1 MTVAPTSESPKL
13 AAARAGLAAAR
24 APRAVAPRAELR
36 ALRRAYLDLLK
47 LCLCDLGGSTT
58 VSVGRTEDG
67 RVMSREIEDDG
78 LRLRSA
84 GMDWPLQGLSMVG
97 LTRLDDLQACVESIV
112 RDGVEGDLIEAGTW
126 RGGAAILMRAT
137 LDAFGVEDRTVTVAD
152 SFRGF
157 PPASDRGGD
166 GGDLAVFDFLAVPLE
181 EVRANFGRFGL
192 ERGVEFVP
200 GFFADTLPTLAGRRW
215 SMVRLDGDTYE
226 ATRLALHTLY
236 AGLSVGGQ
244 LIVDDYGALDE
255 CREAVDEFRREQGI
269 AEPLEQVDWTCVRW
283 RREHGA
289 PAGAPV
295 AASAAP
301 SARAELGSPS
311 RPPRTAVPSVRELE
325 LTRELEQ
332 LRAQLAAARE
342 RGADRGDGLRSA
354 AQTWLRSRV
363 GRR

>member
-24 APRAVAPRAELR
+24 APRAAGPRADLA

-67 RVMSREIEDDG
+67 HVMSRELEDDG

-97 LTRLDDLQACVESIV
+97 LTRLDDLQSCVESVV
-112 RDGVEGDLIEAGTW
+112 RDRVEGDVIEAGTW
-126 RGGAAILMRAT
+126 RGGASILMRAT
-137 LDAFGVEDRTVTVAD
+137 LDALGVEDRTLWVAD

-157 PPASDRGGD
+157 PAESDRGGD

-181 EVRANFGRFGL
+181 EVRANFARFGL

-200 GFFADTLPTLAGRRW
+200 GFFAETLPALTGRRW
-215 SMVRLDGDTYE
+215 SIVRLDGDTYE
-226 ATRLALHTLY
+226 ATRLALHALY
-236 AGLSVGGQ
+236 PGLSVGGQ

-269 AEPLEQVDWTCVRW
+269 DEPLQHVDWTCVRW
-283 RREHGA
+283 QREHGT
-289 PAGAPV
+289 AGGADV
-295 AASAAP
+295 AAPPLPSP
-301 SARAELGSPS
+301 SAPGSP
-311 RPPRTAVPSVRELE
+311 RPRTAVPSVRELE

-332 LRAQLAAARE
+332 LRAELAVARAQA
-342 RGADRGDGLRSA
+342 ADRGDGLRSA
-354 AQTWLRSRV
+354 ARTWLRRRV

>member
-24 APRAVAPRAELR
+24 SPRAAAPRAELE
-36 ALRRAYLDLLK
+36 ALRRAYLDVLK
-47 LCLCDLGGSTT
+47 LILCDLGGSTT

-67 RVMSREIEDDG
+67 FVMSREIEDEG

-97 LTRLDDLQACVESIV
+97 LTRLDDLQSCVESIV

-126 RGGAAILMRAT
+126 RGGASILMRAT
-137 LDAFGVEDRTVTVAD
+137 LDALGVEDRTVSVAD

-166 GGDLAVFDFLAVPLE
+166 GGDLAVFDFLSVPLE
-181 EVRANFGRFGL
+181 EVQANFLRFGL
-192 ERGVEFVP
+192 DRGVEFIP
-200 GFFADTLPTLAGRRW
+200 GFFADTLPALAGRRW
-215 SMVRLDGDTYE
+215 SIVRLDGDTYE
-226 ATRLALHTLY
+226 ATRLALHALY
-236 AGLSVGGQ
+236 PGLSVGGQ

-289 PAGAPV
+289 PVGAPI
-295 AASAAP
+295 AGPAAP
-301 SARAELGSPS
+301 SPPPELGSPS
-311 RPPRTAVPSVRELE
+311 RPPRSAVPSVRELE

-332 LRAQLAAARE
+332 LRARLGAARE
-342 RGADRGDGLRSA
+342 RAVDRGDGLRSA